1 MPTVASLNWF
11 GISEAFAQGQ
21 GAPAPQSSPSMSF
34 LFPLVLVFLIFYFL
48 LIRPQQKQQKERMK
62 MVSEIKKGDSIVT
75 NSGIY
80 GKVTGVTDK
89 ILTVD
94 IADNVKIKLDR
105 DAVARVNPPEL
116 SASYHTI
123 TLLLAVH
130 TSL

>member
-1 MPTVASLNWF
+1 MLPSIGSF
-11 GISEAFAQGQ
+11 SPFKISEAFAQGQ
-21 GAPAPQSSPSMSF
+21 GGGAAPSAPTFSF
-34 LFPLVLVFLIFYFL
+34 LFPLLLVFLIFYFL

-75 NSGIY
+75 TSGIY

-94 IADNVKIKLDR
+94 ISDNVKIKLDR

-116 SASYHTI
+116 SAS
-123 TLLLAVH
+123 
-130 TSL
+130 